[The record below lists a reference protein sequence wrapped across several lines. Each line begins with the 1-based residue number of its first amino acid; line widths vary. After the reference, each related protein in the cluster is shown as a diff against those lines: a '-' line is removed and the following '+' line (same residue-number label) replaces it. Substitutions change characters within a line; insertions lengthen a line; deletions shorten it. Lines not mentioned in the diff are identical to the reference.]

1 MFLKGEWWIDG
12 TRRGKCK
19 AMLHGREG
27 EERKRDH
34 RHMWTGP
41 SRGNSVVAG
50 DDVVSDSFFK
60 VILSFLCFN
69 FRGLFSFLL

>member
-1 MFLKGEWWIDG
+1 MVFLKGEWWIDG

-27 EERKRDH
+27 EERKKDH

-41 SRGNSVVAG
+41 TLGNSAVAG

-60 VILSFLCFN
+60 VILFFDVLIFGV
-69 FRGLFSFLL
+69 FFFF

>member
-1 MFLKGEWWIDG
+1 
-12 TRRGKCK
+12 
-19 AMLHGREG
+19 MLHGREG
-27 EERKRDH
+27 EERKTDH

-69 FRGLFSFLL
+69 FRGLVFFL